1 MGWGQKGHFLT
12 MVTNPL
18 GDEGQ
23 TEAHTVMQD
32 ALQMRPDADN
42 THCDNDREAWPDP
55 VDSASSAS

>member
-1 MGWGQKGHFLT
+1 MASTGELGGLGQKGHFLT

-42 THCDNDREAWPDP
+42 THCDND
-55 VDSASSAS
+55 